1 VIISHSRR
9 FIFIKT
15 YKTAGSSLEI
25 ALSRFCGKND
35 ILTVLDPP
43 EEALR
48 RSRYGIGAQN
58 YEQPLRAYGAGGLA
72 RRFLRGKRLELY
84 REHDSAFQVREKIGE
99 EIWNSYFKFACV
111 RDPFDRCVSRYF
123 YSRKYEWS
131 HPKETRWDTESIDAF
146 LRFNPDRI
154 NENWNLYTVC
164 DEVIVDF
171 LVRFEQM
178 EADLAEVSRRIGLD
192 GNLHDELAA
201 IRAKGDL
208 RPGGAS
214 QEVLLEERHRT
225 LISILC
231 EKEMQAA
238 GYARKPRP
246 AGVREVV

>member
-1 VIISHSRR
+1 MIISHSRR

-25 ALSRFCGKND
+25 ALSKYCGKGD

-58 YEQPLRAYGAGGLA
+58 HERPLRTYGAANLA
-72 RRFLRGKRLELY
+72 RRFLRGKRLVVYE
-84 REHDSAFQVREKIGE
+84 EHDSAFKVRERIGE

-111 RDPFDRCVSRYF
+111 RNPFDRCVSRYF

-154 NENWNLYTVC
+154 NENWNLYTVQ

-178 EADLAEVSRRIGLD
+178 EADLAVVSARIGLEE
-192 GNLHDELAA
+192 NIYDEMAA
-201 IRAKGDL
+201 IRAKGGL
-208 RPGGAS
+208 RPAGTS
-214 QEVLLEERHRT
+214 QEVLLEDRHRT

-231 EKEMQAA
+231 EKEMVLA
-238 GYARKPRP
+238 GYTRN
-246 AGVREVV
+246 